1 MLVSEKDQ
9 TVNPP
14 TVKTGR
20 FASRS
25 PAATASMGFGNPN
38 VVKATMLSGEILL
51 KRSFKDSLLSFM
63 SGGPEDGTMED
74 WYSCSISAV
83 NRSVFL
89 GRRAR
94 ELIVITWSSRVWTK
108 QVS

>member
-14 TVKTGR
+14 TIKTGR

-63 SGGPEDGTMED
+63 SGGPEVGTIED
-74 WYSCSISAV
+74 WYSCSTSAM
-83 NRSVFL
+83 NRSVLL
-89 GRRAR
+89 GRRVR
-94 ELIVITWSSRVWTK
+94 GSIGITWSSRVWTK